1 MTNNNNNNNK
11 RNTMIQQDTIITI
24 NKSDVLGSISHVA
37 GRRCADRV
45 PAGTYK
51 VSNPIG
57 GSATRTLNNRT
68 TLIPATQ
75 IHNAGYDGSYWD
87 VSTFSLAIR
96 IK

>member
-1 MTNNNNNNNK
+1 MTNNNNNNK

-24 NKSDVLGSISHVA
+24 SKSDVLGSISHVA
-37 GRRCADRV
+37 GCRSADRI

-57 GSATRTLNNRT
+57 GSATRMLNNRT
-68 TLIPATQ
+68 TLIPAAQ